1 MVQPSAPSVSEIVS
15 ETPTVGN
22 QQPFVSEN
30 EPFINEIEPFI
41 VGDEPPTYEEA
52 VKMKEWFYFVKSK
65 IYRISSTWNYL
76 VKNIIIFWTV
86 LRS

>member
-30 EPFINEIEPFI
+30 EPFI